1 MEPSQQQVL
10 AVAGAGTAL
19 ATIVYTTPLATL
31 AGTAA
36 GLGSGQA
43 GQAWILS
50 SMSLGVAVAM
60 IPAGALGDAHGRR
73 RVFVA
78 GALLLAAT
86 AVVAAVAPSTA
97 ALVLARIG
105 HGLGAGALLACG
117 LGLVGHAFPAGPER
131 VRATGI
137 WGACLGV
144 GISVGP
150 LLAAGLEVLR
160 DWRAAYWL
168 IAVLAVALAAAA
180 LRWLPSPDART
191 ARTGNRSSRMGRSR
205 GPSGPVAPAAPV
217 AAATPARAGG
227 VDLPGTLLLGSAL
240 AALLAGLV
248 LARTGGP
255 GPAVALLGAGAVLVT
270 AFALVEARRR
280 RPLLD
285 LRLFR
290 RSTNPDLVGATVAAL
305 ANGAGVIAAMSF
317 LPTVLQRG
325 LGRGVLLAAVVLL
338 AWSATSAVA
347 ALLAR
352 HLPDR
357 FSPRAQLVA
366 GLLGV
371 AAGLVLLTGLDG
383 SSGPAR
389 LLPGLLLAGLASG
402 VLNAALPRQAVAS
415 MPPGLASVGSAINN
429 TGRFVGAAVGI
440 TAVALLA
447 AHPAPAAIVAGWD
460 AAVLVTAAISVL
472 GAVAVATCRPLPD
485 QPSSGVIAGSQSVAK
500 AA

>member
-1 MEPSQQQVL
+1 VEPSQQQVL

-86 AVVAAVAPSTA
+86 AVVAALATSTA
-97 ALVLARIG
+97 TLVLARIG

-117 LGLVGHAFPAGPER
+117 LGLVGHAFPAGPAR
-131 VRATGI
+131 VRATGV

-168 IAVLAVALAAAA
+168 IAVLAVMLAAAA
-180 LRWLPSPDART
+180 LRWLPSP
-191 ARTGNRSSRMGRSR
+191 
-205 GPSGPVAPAAPV
+205 APTDR
-217 AAATPARAGG
+217 AAAAAPARAGG

-248 LARTGGP
+248 LARAGGP
-255 GPAVALLGAGAVLVT
+255 GPAAALLCAGAVLGA

-290 RSTNPDLVGATVAAL
+290 RSTSPDLVGATVAAL

-325 LGRGVLLAAVVLL
+325 LGHGVLLAAVVLL

-415 MPPGLASVGSAINN
+415 MPPGLASVGSAVNN

-447 AHPAPAAIVAGWD
+447 AHPTPAAIVAGWD

-472 GAVAVATCRPLPD
+472 GAVAVAACRPLPG
-485 QPSSGVIAGSQSVAK
+485 QPSSGVSAGSQSAAK